1 MHCDELKISVC
12 GHLSIIPMWFI
23 HSTYLPRLLLLP
35 LGMMEVSFPSFTA
48 GVYPEDANSYKDQ
61 TDHCEGSVLNKNRGM
76 HSTVWLMVSLL
87 VGMQGTYCSELS
99 GFHLVCFPQPCP
111 TITWVGMLRVPRG
124 LVGRW
129 KVEHSRALW
138 RGFRGC
144 QGQAVTLT
152 FLCLFGTSVR

>member
-61 TDHCEGSVLNKNRGM
+61 TIVKAVS
-76 HSTVWLMVSLL
+76 STKIESW
-87 VGMQGTYCSELS
+87 
-99 GFHLVCFPQPCP
+99 
-111 TITWVGMLRVPRG
+111 
-124 LVGRW
+124 
-129 KVEHSRALW
+129 
-138 RGFRGC
+138 
-144 QGQAVTLT
+144 TLQ
-152 FLCLFGTSVR
+152 FG